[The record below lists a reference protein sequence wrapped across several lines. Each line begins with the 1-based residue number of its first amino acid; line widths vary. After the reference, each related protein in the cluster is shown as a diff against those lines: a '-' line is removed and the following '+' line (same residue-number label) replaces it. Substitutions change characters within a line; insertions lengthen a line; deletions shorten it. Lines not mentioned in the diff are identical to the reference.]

1 VFGIVRDEKMR
12 PNDLG
17 GIVRKCWE
25 SIPEHHDGV
34 ALDEFV
40 LMPDHVHGVLVLGID
55 MRIECGGRARQASPL
70 LGTVVGGF
78 KSAAGRLV
86 NLHRGTPGAAVW
98 QRGYHEHIVRN
109 EDDLRRIREY
119 IVMNPSMSHTPHP

>member
-1 VFGIVRDEKMR
+1 
-12 PNDLG
+12 
-17 GIVRKCWE
+17 
-25 SIPEHHDGV
+25 
-34 ALDEFV
+34 
-40 LMPDHVHGVLVLGID
+40 MPDHVHGVLVLGID
-55 MRIECGGRARQASPL
+55 MRIECREQARQASPL

-86 NLHRGTPGAAVW
+86 NLHRGTPGAAAW

-119 IVMNPSMSHTPHP
+119 IVMNPSMSHT